1 MPRPQPR
8 MINFTIDGLEVQAP
22 ENAMLVDAAKQ
33 GVSQGKEKLSEVQ
46 EKRKRTGARQFLKEV
61 RQELKK
67 VLWPTRQELVTYT
80 IVVLVTVIVMTSYVF
95 GLDVVFSRL
104 VLNVF
109 ANN

>member
-1 MPRPQPR
+1 MNRQMKR
-8 MINFTIDGLEVQAP
+8 AQRRQGTQVDRAQA
-22 ENAMLVDAAKQ
+22 AATARRAQ
-33 GVSQGKEKLSEVQ
+33 VQ

-80 IVVLVTVIVMTSYVF
+80 IVVLVTVIVLTTYVF

-104 VLNVF
+104 VVDVF

>member
-1 MPRPQPR
+1 M
-8 MINFTIDGLEVQAP
+8 
-22 ENAMLVDAAKQ
+22 
-33 GVSQGKEKLSEVQ
+33 
-46 EKRKRTGARQFLKEV
+46 
-61 RQELKK
+61 
-67 VLWPTRQELVTYT
+67 LWPTRQELVTYT

>member
-1 MPRPQPR
+1 MNRQMKR
-8 MINFTIDGLEVQAP
+8 AQRRQGTQVDRAQA
-22 ENAMLVDAAKQ
+22 AATARRAQ
-33 GVSQGKEKLSEVQ
+33 VQ
-46 EKRKRTGARQFLKEV
+46 EKGKRTGARQFLKEV

-80 IVVLVTVIVMTSYVF
+80 IVVLVTVIVLTTYVF